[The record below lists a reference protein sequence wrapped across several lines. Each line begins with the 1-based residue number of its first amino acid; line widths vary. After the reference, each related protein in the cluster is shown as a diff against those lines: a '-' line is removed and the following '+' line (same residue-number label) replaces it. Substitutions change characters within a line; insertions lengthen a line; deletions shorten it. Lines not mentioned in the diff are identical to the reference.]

1 MKKISV
7 WLSAMRLRTLPLSVS
22 GIIVASGLAYY
33 KGIFNPSIFA
43 LALLTTVSLQ
53 ILSNLANDYGDG
65 VKGTDND
72 DRIGPERA
80 LQSGAI
86 SPKEMLNAIKINSL
100 ISMILAVSLIT
111 VSFGLKHIM
120 LAVIF
125 LALAIAA
132 LAAAIK
138 YTVGDSAYGYKGL
151 GDVFVFL
158 FFGLVSVLGCY
169 ILYAKT
175 LHSIM
180 LLPAIT
186 FGALSAAVLNLNN
199 MRDIDSD
206 KTANKI
212 TLAVRLGRQN
222 AKLYHYALIGIA
234 IASSL
239 WFGTVYYKTPIQLL
253 FTIVYIPLILHALK
267 VYKNTKPKQLDPELK
282 KVALSTFFLS
292 VLLALSFVF

>member
-222 AKLYHYALIGIA
+222 AKLYHYTLISIA